1 MSKFNFKT
9 YQKTNGDQHIDSKL
23 QESHKSAP
31 NEINEKQLESYRANE
46 PTVLTEKQL
55 EKNRAANKI
64 KEATEITERQLDTQ
78 KGKFD
83 NKLRNASAYEGDM
96 SKLEEKRLKG
106 SPVEDEKYEDA
117 SSTPQKFRWWEDV
130 KSPDG
135 LKVAQKKSVI
145 QKNAQL
151 TEELTFDRPKF
162 EDALEDDDS
171 PFEIVDEP
179 SEIETSVNP
188 VDSIKKE
195 YEVEDFSDA
204 EILPDFEIDN
214 DTSQPSPMYVIK
226 QKDILGDFS
235 GVYMVLGYNAE
246 EFTNDEMAIKQAA
259 LDKVLE
265 DRPELKGIIDISD
278 FGQIQE
284 NGAEGK
290 ITLRS
295 VDPRLKSVLESQ
307 SSELEAPTE
316 EISNEEVPTEENLF
330 TELSYDVTDIGGT
343 PMATG
348 KIAVNREVTNQ
359 NEDLIIEDAIEY
371 IQNTYNIE
379 YIDKESLDLSNL
391 EDGEI
396 GFLIEAPQ
404 NMLSGVASTYFPII
418 EKTAQDS
425 GSKKK

>member
-1 MSKFNFKT
+1 
-9 YQKTNGDQHIDSKL
+9 
-23 QESHKSAP
+23 
-31 NEINEKQLESYRANE
+31 
-46 PTVLTEKQL
+46 
-55 EKNRAANKI
+55 
-64 KEATEITERQLDTQ
+64 
-78 KGKFD
+78 
-83 NKLRNASAYEGDM
+83 
-96 SKLEEKRLKG
+96 
-106 SPVEDEKYEDA
+106 
-117 SSTPQKFRWWEDV
+117 
-130 KSPDG
+130 
-135 LKVAQKKSVI
+135 
-145 QKNAQL
+145 
-151 TEELTFDRPKF
+151 
-162 EDALEDDDS
+162 
-171 PFEIVDEP
+171 
-179 SEIETSVNP
+179 
-188 VDSIKKE
+188 
-195 YEVEDFSDA
+195 
-204 EILPDFEIDN
+204 
-214 DTSQPSPMYVIK
+214 
-226 QKDILGDFS
+226 
-235 GVYMVLGYNAE
+235 MVLGYNAE